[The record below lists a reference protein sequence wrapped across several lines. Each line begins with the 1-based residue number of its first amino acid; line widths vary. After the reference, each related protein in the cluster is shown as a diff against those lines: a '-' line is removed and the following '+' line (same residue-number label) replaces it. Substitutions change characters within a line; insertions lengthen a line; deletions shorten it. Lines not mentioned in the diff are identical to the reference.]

1 KSHTTNNHGL
11 VTQIFIIEKV
21 DMIVDLPEF
30 FDSLAITSCLKLGGQ
45 PNIIDPNYWII
56 FPFEPQSTM
65 IVGTSFKQFKLD
77 NIRENIFLH
86 SIVTSM
92 DTDFCQN
99 ICIERFSIKPN
110 DEQLF
115 EEMFRNSLQ
124 EYHKEHG
131 KYPKNIIIF
140 HGKRYTDLKSAAKL
154 IDEQI
159 KVTSFSIDKFSP
171 IRFIKRD
178 DEKVPIGTSVNLN
191 FQRPISNRSPK
202 EFALC
207 SEIGADGGRYKTTK
221 YTVINDDSG
230 MSDIQIK
237 HLCYAMCHFYFDNF
251 YINDVPFSLELAE
264 QNAKSSITRCNGRND
279 INPIYS
285 FKEIIGN
292 FSRKVRIHGYL
303 EYPVDD

>member
-1 KSHTTNNHGL
+1 
-11 VTQIFIIEKV
+11 
-21 DMIVDLPEF
+21 MIVDLPEF
-30 FDSLAITSCLKLGGQ
+30 FDSLAIKSCLKLGGQ

-92 DTDFCQN
+92 DTDLCQN

-115 EEMFRNSLQ
+115 EEMFRNSLE
-124 EYHKEHG
+124 EYQKEHG

-140 HGKRYTDLKSAAKL
+140 HGKRYTDLKSAAKS

-191 FQRPISNRSPK
+191 FQRPISNCSPK

-207 SEIGADGGRYKTTK
+207 SEIGADGGVSNKKKQNKTK
-221 YTVINDDSG
+221 I
-230 MSDIQIK
+230 IE
-237 HLCYAMCHFYFDNF
+237 LYF
-251 YINDVPFSLELAE
+251 
-264 QNAKSSITRCNGRND
+264 SSIAIQNNK
-279 INPIYS
+279 IYS
-285 FKEIIGN
+285 
-292 FSRKVRIHGYL
+292 HQ
-303 EYPVDD
+303 